1 MKKTIMLIAAMLC
14 IGVASAQEM
23 PNVKV
28 QTKDG
33 KTFNTSELVDGK
45 TPFIIS
51 FWNTTCSP
59 CIKELDAISE
69 IYPDWEAEAD
79 FRMVIVSIDDSRS
92 AARARAIVDG
102 RGWTDFIALF
112 DQNQDLK
119 RALNVMLTPQVFV
132 FDKDGNQV
140 YAHTG
145 YTPGNEDELFDQVLD
160 LQ

>member
-1 MKKTIMLIAAMLC
+1 MKKTLLLIAAALC
-14 IGVASAQEM
+14 FGFATAQEI

-28 QTKDG
+28 QDKDG
-33 KTFNTSELVDGK
+33 NVLNTSSLVDGK
-45 TPFIIS
+45 TPFIVS

-69 IYPDWEAEAD
+69 IYPDWLDQAD

-92 AARARAIVDG
+92 SARARAIVDG
-102 RGWTDFIALF
+102 RGWSDFIALF

-119 RALNVMLTPQVFV
+119 RALNVVLTPQVFI

-145 YTPGNEDELFDQVLD
+145 YTPGSEEELLD
-160 LQ
+160 KILELQ